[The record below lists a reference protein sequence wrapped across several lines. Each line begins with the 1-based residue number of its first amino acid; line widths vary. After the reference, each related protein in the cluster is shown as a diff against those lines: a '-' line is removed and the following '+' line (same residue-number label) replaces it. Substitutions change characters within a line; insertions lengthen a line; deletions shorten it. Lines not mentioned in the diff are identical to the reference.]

1 MSIVLDKTKYIPLI
15 NDVLFKYLFLNDIT
29 RNFFVKVI
37 KHYTGVDLSNLKL
50 IRNEINTGKKNKD
63 RRLDILLEDSTNH
76 IIYNVEMN
84 NSNEKFFIRR
94 NNRYINLL
102 ALAVNKSDT
111 EEEYKI
117 VQINL
122 NNYYCNKKRKTRHNH
137 LQIKDEEN
145 DVMLENVEYFNIY
158 IPQIIKTCYDNVD
171 KEMNMLVCKSF
182 EELKKYAKSKEG
194 KLVMEKVKGILEQ
207 DGFMDFFDY
216 EEDQKILLRDAK
228 REYEKLGEKIG
239 EKRGEKIGEK
249 RGEKRGIEKT
259 ARNMLKDGL
268 SIDLIKKYTGLSTSK
283 IKSFM
288 L

>member
-1 MSIVLDKTKYIPLI
+1 M
-15 NDVLFKYLFLNDIT
+15 
-29 RNFFVKVI
+29 
-37 KHYTGVDLSNLKL
+37 
-50 IRNEINTGKKNKD
+50 
-63 RRLDILLEDSTNH
+63 
-76 IIYNVEMN
+76 
-84 NSNEKFFIRR
+84 
-94 NNRYINLL
+94 
-102 ALAVNKSDT
+102 
-111 EEEYKI
+111 
-117 VQINL
+117 
-122 NNYYCNKKRKTRHNH
+122 
-137 LQIKDEEN
+137 QIKDEEN

-158 IPQIIKTCYDNVD
+158 IPQILKTCYDNVD